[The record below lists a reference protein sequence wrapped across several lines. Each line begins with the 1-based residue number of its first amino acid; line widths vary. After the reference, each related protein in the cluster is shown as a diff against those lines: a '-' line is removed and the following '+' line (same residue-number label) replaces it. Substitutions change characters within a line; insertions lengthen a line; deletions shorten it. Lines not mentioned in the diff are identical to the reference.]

1 MHDEVS
7 EKGFLLLDNKL
18 KLVMFNSEA
27 VKILAYPTAPENIK
41 QLDVFLA
48 DRVKLNLIEGR
59 VGDSLT
65 FSKQFKS
72 GNRRY
77 VCRTF
82 AMQPNVSA
90 SYQQTAALLLERNT
104 SVGSALSQAT
114 EMFDFTP
121 REKETVELLMQGLT
135 SKEIAQRLKI
145 SPNTVKAFVRLVM
158 VKMGVTTRSAVVGKL
173 FGSHLAGNAQEQSLN
188 NRTFSRRNF
197 D

>member
-18 KLVMFNSEA
+18 KLVMFNAEA

-41 QLDVFLA
+41 QVETFLA

-59 VGDSLT
+59 SGESLT

-82 AMQPNVSA
+82 ALQPNVSA

-121 REKETVELLMQGLT
+121 REKETV
-135 SKEIAQRLKI
+135 
-145 SPNTVKAFVRLVM
+145 
-158 VKMGVTTRSAVVGKL
+158 
-173 FGSHLAGNAQEQSLN
+173 
-188 NRTFSRRNF
+188 
-197 D
+197 

>member
-18 KLVMFNSEA
+18 NLVMFNSEA
-27 VKILAYPTAPENIK
+27 VKILAYPTPPEQIN
-41 QLDVFLA
+41 QLDTFLA
-48 DRVKLNLIEGR
+48 DRVKLSLIDGR
-59 VGDSLT
+59 RGDSLT

-72 GNRRY
+72 GNRKY
-77 VCRTF
+77 TCRTF
-82 AMQPNVSA
+82 ALQPNVSV

-104 SVGSALSQAT
+104 SAGSALSQAS

-135 SKEIAQRLKI
+135 SKEIAVRLNI

-173 FGSHLAGNAQEQSLN
+173 FGSQA
-188 NRTFSRRNF
+188 
-197 D
+197 

>member
-27 VKILAYPTAPENIK
+27 VKILAYPTAPSQIK

-48 DRVKLNLIEGR
+48 DQVKLNLVEGR
-59 VGDSLT
+59 TGEALT

-82 AMQPNVSA
+82 SLHPDVSP
-90 SYQQTAALLLERNT
+90 SYQKNAALLLERNT
-104 SVGSALSQAT
+104 SVNSALSQAS

-135 SKEIAQRLKI
+135 SKEIAERLKI

-173 FGSHLAGNAQEQSLN
+173 FGAHSQNGAS
-188 NRTFSRRNF
+188 
-197 D
+197 

>member
-27 VKILAYPTAPENIK
+27 VKILAYPTPPESIK
-41 QLDVFLA
+41 QLDLFLA
-48 DRVKLNLIEGR
+48 DRVKLNLIDGR
-59 VGDSLT
+59 SGDSLT

-82 AMQPNVSA
+82 ALQPHVSA

-104 SVGSALSQAT
+104 SIGSALSQAS

-121 REKETVELLMQGLT
+121 RERETVELLMQGLT
-135 SKEIAQRLKI
+135 SKEIAERLKI

-173 FGSHLAGNAQEQSLN
+173 FGSHLAGTPHQPASND
-188 NRTFSRRNF
+188 RIFSRRSG

>member
-27 VKILAYPTAPENIK
+27 VKILAYPTPPESIK
-41 QLDVFLA
+41 HVEVFLA
-48 DRVKLNLIEGR
+48 DRVKLNLIDGR
-59 VGDSLT
+59 SGDSLT

-82 AMQPNVSA
+82 ALQPNVS
-90 SYQQTAALLLERNT
+90 
-104 SVGSALSQAT
+104 
-114 EMFDFTP
+114 
-121 REKETVELLMQGLT
+121 
-135 SKEIAQRLKI
+135 KEIAERLKI

-173 FGSHLAGNAQEQSLN
+173 FGSHLAGSPQEQTLN
-188 NRTFSRRNF
+188 NRMFGRRNA